1 MTSLNKNPQVIRD
14 LIELATYIAED
25 NLDASEIEETLQQLL
40 VQIFAMFNLSRDIQ
54 SLSSFKRNT
63 SDFIEQMK
71 HTRQPIVLT
80 VNGKAEIVV
89 QDAAAYQKLLDKIEY
104 LETITGIKEGLKDVE
119 AGQTYSLEEFKQE
132 MQQKHGISSSDR

>member
-1 MTSLNKNPQVIRD
+1 MTSINKNPQVIRD

-40 VQIFAMFNLSRDIQ
+40 VQFFAMFNLSRDIQ

-71 HTRQPIVLT
+71 QTRQPIVLT